1 MDLSI
6 FSLADRVAIV
16 TGAGRGIGKGIAL
29 GLAKA
34 GAHVVA
40 AARTVPEIEEV
51 AAEIRKMGVR
61 GLPIPTDV
69 SKSDQVDHMVQ
80 RTMEEFGRIDILV
93 NNAAGVFYAPFENIR
108 EKGWNMIMQACLTST
123 FLCTKAA
130 GLIMLKQ
137 KKGNII
143 NISSIAG
150 TDCLPGSAPYAAA
163 KAGMINLTRTL
174 AMEWGPHGIRVN
186 CIAPGT
192 VDTPGTHEV
201 LHDPVRRKAMIRRIP
216 LGRIAQPE
224 DIAGTVV
231 YLASDASA
239 FVTGE
244 TIMFTGGMPSAVEG
258 PPGVDA
264 SVI

>member
-1 MDLSI
+1 
-6 FSLADRVAIV
+6 
-16 TGAGRGIGKGIAL
+16 IAL

-34 GAHVVA
+34 GAHVVV
-40 AARTVPEIEEV
+40 AARTKPEIEAV
-51 AAEIRKMGVR
+51 AEEIRGIGR
-61 GLPIPTDV
+61 ECLAIPTDV
-69 SKSDQVDHMVQ
+69 SKGDQIDHMVN
-80 RTMEEFGRIDILV
+80 RTMDEFGRIDILV
-93 NNAAGVFYAPFENIR
+93 NNAAGVFHAPSEKISEN
-108 EKGWNMIMQACLTST
+108 GWNTIMRACLTSA
-123 FLCTKAA
+123 FLCCKAA
-130 GLIMLKQ
+130 GVIMIERKR
-137 KKGNII
+137 GIII

-201 LHDPVRRKAMIRRIP
+201 LQDPVRRQAMIRRIP
-216 LGRIAQPE
+216 LGRIARPE
-224 DIAGTVV
+224 EMAGTVV
-231 YLASDASA
+231 YLASEASSY
-239 FVTGE
+239 VTGE
-244 TIMFTGGMPSAVEG
+244 TIMLTGGMPSAVEG

>member
-6 FSLADRVAIV
+6 FALTDLVAIV

-34 GAHVVA
+34 GANVVA
-40 AARTVPEIEEV
+40 AARTLSEIEAV
-51 AAEIRKMGVR
+51 VGEIDGIGRK
-61 GLPIPTDV
+61 GLAIPTDV
-69 SKSDQVDHMVQ
+69 SRSDQIDHMIDK
-80 RTMEEFGRIDILV
+80 TMEAFGRIDILV
-93 NNAAGVFYAPFENIR
+93 NNAAGVFYSPSEKISEN
-108 EKGWNMIMQACLTST
+108 GWNTIMQACLTSA
-123 FLCTKAA
+123 FLCSKAA
-130 GLIMLKQ
+130 GLRMIERR
-137 KKGNII
+137 KGNII

-174 AMEWGPHGIRVN
+174 AMEWGPYGIRVN

-192 VDTPGTHEV
+192 VDTPGTHQV
-201 LHDPVRRKAMIRRIP
+201 LQDPKRRQAMIRRIP

-224 DIAGTVV
+224 DMAGTAV
-231 YLASDASA
+231 YLASEASSY
-239 FVTGE
+239 VTGE
-244 TIMFTGGMPSAVEG
+244 TIMLTGGMPSAVEG
-258 PPGVDA
+258 PPGVEA